1 MPFRIDRVPIKKYEE
16 MPNGSLR
23 LLGTIARVGELKYL
37 NHDGTVRV
45 EHLDADEL
53 FNEKWLDSLANS
65 WVTLGHPPTKVSP
78 DNFKDYVVGAVGG
91 IPIPRRED
99 GELDFVHIIGDRTAI
114 DAIKSRKATQLSPGY
129 DVNLHM
135 DGGQLYQ
142 RDRVANHSAIVS
154 LARGGARCNLRLDGV
169 DDFAVQLLGNEPIDL
184 DMQGFGSREHNNRAD
199 DKSNGGTPAM
209 PTAIPIGNRTYSVDG
224 DDGPALADA
233 IAAVLDKGSELEK
246 TVSTV
251 TDQATEHKDRADAA
265 ETKLTTVQGELKGAQ
280 TKLDEAN
287 TKLSEAEK
295 TRMDDDAIATA
306 VSTRMDAW
314 GLVLPAIRQ
323 DQPDFEPNWKLDE
336 MDVKRLWLL
345 RKDESLKDDPAF
357 KTDGFVNGLWR
368 SLKPEPVE
376 HADNVDGLAALVTLA
391 RGDRNDAGGGYMSD
405 RRAKQTKEDRRKA
418 RSERIAANGRSL
430 MGGNN

>member
-37 NHDGTVRV
+37 NHDGTIRV

-129 DVNLHM
+129 DVNLRM
-135 DGGQLYQ
+135 DGRKLYQ
-142 RDRVANHSAIVS
+142 RDRVANHSAIVP
-154 LARGGARCNLRLDGV
+154 LARGGDRCNLRLDGV
-169 DDFAVQLLGNEPIDL
+169 DDYAVQVLGNEPIDL

-199 DKSNGGTPAM
+199 DKSGGTPAM

-233 IAAVLDKGSELEK
+233 IAAVLDKNSELEK
-246 TVSTV
+246 TVSTA
-251 TDQATEHKDRADAA
+251 TAQATEHKDRADAA

-280 TKLDEAN
+280 TKLDEAT
-287 TKLSEAEK
+287 TKLTEAENN
-295 TRMDDDAIATA
+295 RMDDDAIAAA

-323 DQPDFEPNWKLDE
+323 DQPDFEPDWKLDE
-336 MDVKRLWLL
+336 MGIKRLWLL

-368 SLKPEPVE
+368 SLKPEPIE
-376 HADNVDGLAALVTLA
+376 HADHVDGLAALVDLSRKTSTRA
-391 RGDRNDAGGGYMSD
+391 DAKTKGDPTMEN
-405 RRAKQTKEDRRKA
+405 RKSRPLPGVA
-418 RSERIAANGRSL
+418 SN
-430 MGGNN
+430 